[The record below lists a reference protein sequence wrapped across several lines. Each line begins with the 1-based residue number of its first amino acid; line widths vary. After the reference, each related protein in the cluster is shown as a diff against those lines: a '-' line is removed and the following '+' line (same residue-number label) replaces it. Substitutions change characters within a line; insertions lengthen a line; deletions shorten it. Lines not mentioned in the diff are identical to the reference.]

1 MASTKQIFL
10 AHDKKI
16 KKFGGLA
23 MGARAPAKS
32 KIRESLEMQLQKKGA
47 DIECFRDLI
56 CDYMS
61 LYDIKKALQ
70 KDIKERG
77 VSYETTSASGY
88 PITKQN
94 QSVKDLVAVNKQM
107 LMILEKLK
115 LTTDDAAGSMGDEDE
130 L

>member
-1 MASTKQIFL
+1 
-10 AHDKKI
+10 
-16 KKFGGLA
+16 
-23 MGARAPAKS
+23 MGTRAPAKS
-32 KIRESLEMQLQKKGA
+32 KIKDSLEMQLQKKGA

-70 KDIKERG
+70 KDIKGRG

-88 PITKQN
+88 TITKQN

-107 LMILEKLK
+107 LLILEKLK
-115 LTTDDAAGSMGDEDE
+115 LTTEEAAGSMGDEDE